1 MALLYLRC
9 RDGCAPP
16 EGGLKV
22 STITGGDDGGGLS
35 GGVAI
40 RDPPP
45 VLKRIMLAM
54 TPSPEKHMMT
64 VTMGDPAEVVA
75 TTPVVGT
82 AMMTAMVMM
91 TTIMAMMVM
100 MRRDGD
106 AAVEGNTCEYYISS
120 KPKAFRL
127 QEGSS

>member
-1 MALLYLRC
+1 M
-9 RDGCAPP
+9 
-16 EGGLKV
+16 
-22 STITGGDDGGGLS
+22 S
-35 GGVAI
+35 

-54 TPSPEKHMMT
+54 TPSPEKHMLT

-91 TTIMAMMVM
+91 ATIMAMMVM

>member
-1 MALLYLRC
+1 M
-9 RDGCAPP
+9 
-16 EGGLKV
+16 
-22 STITGGDDGGGLS
+22 S
-35 GGVAI
+35 GGVVS

-54 TPSPEKHMMT
+54 TPSQEKHMLT

-82 AMMTAMVMM
+82 VMMTAMVMM
-91 TTIMAMMVM
+91 ATIVAMMVM

-106 AAVEGNTCEYYISS
+106 AAVEGNTCEILYLLETESVS
-120 KPKAFRL
+120 AARGVFVKGAARGARGFVRL
-127 QEGSS
+127 SVVLVVG

>member
-1 MALLYLRC
+1 MDANGEVVRP
-9 RDGCAPP
+9 DP
-16 EGGLKV
+16 ENDATEWVGQD
-22 STITGGDDGGGLS
+22 GDDGGGLS
-35 GGVAI
+35 A
-40 RDPPP
+40 
-45 VLKRIMLAM
+45 
-54 TPSPEKHMMT
+54 
-64 VTMGDPAEVVA
+64 VTMGDPAEVAA

-91 TTIMAMMVM
+91 ATIMAMMVM

-106 AAVEGNTCEYYISS
+106 AAVESNTCEYYISS

>member
-1 MALLYLRC
+1 MTPSPEQ
-9 RDGCAPP
+9 RD
-16 EGGLKV
+16 
-22 STITGGDDGGGLS
+22 GDDGGGLS
-35 GGVAI
+35 A
-40 RDPPP
+40 
-45 VLKRIMLAM
+45 
-54 TPSPEKHMMT
+54 
-64 VTMGDPAEVVA
+64 VTMGDPAEVFA